1 MTKRN
6 FGFLRKFSIIF
17 LAFFLTFLITGCD
30 PNTKEKK
37 RLTTDIEY
45 IRTEIDKEIV
55 QSHKILVELKNY
67 KNKISDL
74 EDRKSLKE
82 AERKKWQYDFGKYVL
97 DHQTVIVSLIA
108 AGSEVG
114 PMYCILH
121 PNEYAEVTARIAW
134 FGKKL
139 SNINDEISTIDIGI
153 YELKQKLGLLEQK
166 HNEYE
171 ESIDALKARLSQ
183 KQEKFNSF

>member
-1 MTKRN
+1 MSKRN
-6 FGFLRKFSIIF
+6 FGFLRKFSLIF
-17 LAFFLTFLITGCD
+17 LAFFFALLIAGCD

-55 QSHKILVELKNY
+55 QSHKVLLELKNY
-67 KNKISDL
+67 KNKISNL

-82 AERKKWQYDFGKYVL
+82 DERKKWQYDFGKYVL

-114 PMYCILH
+114 TMYCILH
-121 PNEYAEVTARIAW
+121 PNEFAEVTAKIAW

-139 SNINDEISTIDIGI
+139 SNINDEISTIDNRI
-153 YELKQKLGLLEQK
+153 YELKQKIGLLKEEYNK
-166 HNEYE
+166 YE
-171 ESIDALKARLSQ
+171 ESIDVLKARLSE
-183 KQEKFNSF
+183 KQERFNSL